1 GCKSPGRFMFRRFP
15 VQWNDYYE
23 IQPDLNGR
31 AFDLY
36 RNCYFIQESDMTDQV
51 QITIDQEVY
60 DRLQILMVPPIGDAN
75 AVIKA
80 LLYHNGSDSPA
91 AVALKADGQHFT
103 YEQELER
110 SRQGV
115 YESGGGT

>member
-1 GCKSPGRFMFRRFP
+1 L
-15 VQWNDYYE
+15 NYIE
-23 IQPDLNGR
+23 I
-31 AFDLY
+31 A
-36 RNCYFIQESDMTDQV
+36 YFIQESNMTAQV

-60 DRLQILMVPPIGDAN
+60 DQLQMLMVPPVSDAN

-91 AVALKADGQHFT
+91 VVALKADEQHFT

>member
-1 GCKSPGRFMFRRFP
+1 
-15 VQWNDYYE
+15 
-23 IQPDLNGR
+23 
-31 AFDLY
+31 
-36 RNCYFIQESDMTDQV
+36 MTDQV
-51 QITIDQEVY
+51 QITIDQEVF
-60 DRLQILMVPPIGDAN
+60 DRLQMLMVPPISDAN
-75 AVIKA
+75 AVVKA

-91 AVALKADGQHFT
+91 VIALKADEQHFT